1 MIPILL
7 LAAGVVAVAGV
18 VAMSQKAG
26 TVYPFAPVAPPT
38 AADTIAAEVDTVF
51 TDDGWTVIT
60 LTSLSEVEDLLDSLE
75 AQKVAQ
81 REMRVMGNSS
91 FRVRWK

>member
-7 LAAGVVAVAGV
+7 LATGVVAVAGV

-26 TVYPFAPVAPPT
+26 TVYPFAPVQPT
-38 AADTIAAEVDTVF
+38 AADTLSAGVDTVF
-51 TDDGWTVIT
+51 ADEGWSVIT
-60 LTSLSEVEDLLDSLE
+60 LTSLSDVEDLLDSLE
-75 AQKVAQ
+75 ARNVAQ
-81 REMRVMGNSS
+81 REVRVMGNSS

>member
-7 LAAGVVAVAGV
+7 LAAGTVAVAGV

-26 TVYPFAPVAPPT
+26 TVYPFAPVVPT

-51 TDDGWTVIT
+51 NDDGWTVIT
-60 LTSLSEVEDLLDSLE
+60 LTSLSDVEDLLDSLE

-81 REMRVMGNSS
+81 REVRVMGNRS

>member
-1 MIPILL
+1 LL

-26 TVYPFAPVAPPT
+26 TVYPFAPVQPT
-38 AADTIAAEVDTVF
+38 AADTLTDEVKTVF
-51 TDDGWTVIT
+51 CDEGWSVAT
-60 LTSLSEVEDLLDSLE
+60 LTSLCDVEDLLDSLE
-75 AQKVAQ
+75 AQQVAQ
-81 REMRVMGNSS
+81 REVQVMGNSS